1 MRVIVPHTR
10 SVDAAKQDVEQA
22 VDKLAVINFPGA
34 VAFTGIEKNWTGTT
48 LNFSLHAAIGPLRS
62 PIRGFAIVSDRDIT
76 IDIDL
81 PKFLT
86 ALMPERTLESTVR
99 GLLTK

>member
-1 MRVIVPHTR
+1 MRVIVPHTKN
-10 SVDAAKQDVEQA
+10 VEAAKRDVEQA
-22 VDKLAVINFPGA
+22 VDKLAAINFPGA
-34 VAFTGIEKNWTGTT
+34 VAFTGIEKNWTGAT
-48 LNFSLHAAIGPLRS
+48 LNFSLHVAVGPIRS
-62 PIRGFAIVSDRDIT
+62 PIRGFAIVTARDIT

-86 ALMPERTLESTVR
+86 ALMPERTIESTVR